1 MRVANIRG
9 IELHYEILGD
19 RGPFVALQP
28 GGRRGA
34 VSVRSLGRKIAEA
47 GYRVVVYDRRNT
59 GASTVAIEGD
69 SENEVW
75 ADDLYELLKSIDAL
89 PAYIGGSSSGC
100 RLAMILALRRPE
112 AVRGLLLW
120 RVTGGAYAAERLCN
134 QYYTAH
140 IEAARKGGMAEV
152 CAMEHW
158 TEVIAANPKSRDA
171 LMAMDPQDFIGR
183 MTRWRDAFNA
193 GTDHAV
199 IGLSPAD
206 LRAMTMP
213 ACVIPGNDR
222 VHPRAPGQ
230 AAHRFMPN
238 AEYHEVMPE
247 DRTDVDVA
255 FEDWDAKEGLLAAI
269 FIDFLRRQ
277 GRR

>member
-1 MRVANIRG
+1 
-9 IELHYEILGD
+9 
-19 RGPFVALQP
+19 
-28 GGRRGA
+28 
-34 VSVRSLGRKIAEA
+34 
-47 GYRVVVYDRRNT
+47 
-59 GASTVAIEGD
+59 
-69 SENEVW
+69 
-75 ADDLYELLKSIDAL
+75 
-89 PAYIGGSSSGC
+89 
-100 RLAMILALRRPE
+100 
-112 AVRGLLLW
+112 
-120 RVTGGAYAAERLCN
+120 
-134 QYYTAH
+134 
-140 IEAARKGGMAEV
+140 MAEV

-183 MTRWRDAFNA
+183 MNRWRDAFNA

-206 LRAMTMP
+206 LRSMTMP

-222 VHPRAPGQ
+222 VHPRSPGQ

-247 DRTDVDVA
+247 DRADVDVA
-255 FEDWDAKEGLLAAI
+255 FEDWDKKEGLLAAI